1 MDIAGISKAVTQ
13 HNQYYGRVEPSTL
26 GANRIYTAHS
36 NYLSMVK
43 PVELVRLV
51 SKNYTH
57 T

>member
-1 MDIAGISKAVTQ
+1 MAIAGISKAVTQ

-51 SKNYTH
+51 SKNYT
-57 T
+57 